1 MKSALV
7 NMDKDNTGRVPLGRF
22 YDTAINTDW
31 RFGESEQYLREL
43 GALDESSK
51 WIGAQVIIP
60 NYIQATSNCIVS
72 TAHYLVCCVNECETH
87 MGEIENVIKAP
98 TALPSAILDIVRNM
112 TSQTT
117 LDQDEP
123 AHLEKHMI
131 SQLE

>member
-1 MKSALV
+1 MKAALV
-7 NMDKDNTGRVPLGRF
+7 DMDKHNTGRVPLGRF

-72 TAHYLVCCVNECETH
+72 TPHYLVCCVNECESL
-87 MGEIENVIKAP
+87 MGEIETAIDAP
-98 TALPSAILDIVRNM
+98 TALPSTILAVVRTM
-112 TSQTT
+112 SSPIS
-117 LDQDEP
+117 LDEDDP
-123 AHLEKHMI
+123 P
-131 SQLE
+131 